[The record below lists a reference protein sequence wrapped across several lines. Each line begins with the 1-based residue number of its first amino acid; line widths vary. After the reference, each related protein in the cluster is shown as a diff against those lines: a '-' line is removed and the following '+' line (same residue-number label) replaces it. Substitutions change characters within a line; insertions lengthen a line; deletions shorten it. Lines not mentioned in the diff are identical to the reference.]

1 MKEEGAGYATGKGK
15 TLDGTGALRLAKGG
29 EAMKFERGSTNQ
41 AKMLASEW
49 IKQNLHEICRNVE
62 CGLPE
67 YDDRIDLWRVPIKSK
82 KSISQSIGE
91 IKINREIT
99 KIVDYTEVKL
109 MLKRFHL
116 SDKTTSEGNRKKGL
130 FYPTPIPNK
139 VILGDSI
146 KVLENFPP
154 DTAQLIVTSPPY
166 YNAKT
171 EYSEYVDYQEY
182 LDFLRKVIIR
192 CHSVLSEGRFFVIN
206 VSPVL
211 IKRTSRNTS
220 SKRIPIPFD
229 VHRIMDSVGFDF
241 IDDIIWEKPEGA
253 GWNLGRGRRF
263 KADRQPLQYKP
274 VTVTEYVLVY
284 RKRTDK
290 LIDWNIRNHYDHQ
303 LVEDSK
309 ILGEYDVTNIW
320 KIKPG
325 VNKNHPAVFPDELVE
340 KVIRYY
346 SFKGDMV
353 LDPFG
358 GSGTVGRVAY
368 KMGRRFM
375 LIDRE
380 PNYYSLMREML
391 SALVDDK
398 TRIDYCA
405 ESDFMEEETE

>member
-1 MKEEGAGYATGKGK
+1 MN
-15 TLDGTGALRLAKGG
+15 
-29 EAMKFERGSTNQ
+29 FEKGSTN
-41 AKMLASEW
+41 MVRNIVASW
-49 IKQNLHEICRNVE
+49 IMDNMSEISDFVE

-67 YDDRIDLWRVPIKSK
+67 YDDRLKVWRVTIKPIYGMTTL
-82 KSISQSIGE
+82 GE
-91 IKINREIT
+91 IQVDKEIT
-99 KIVDYTEVKL
+99 KVVDFTNLQLIVDRLQKETKNKKPL
-109 MLKRFHL
+109 N
-116 SDKTTSEGNRKKGL
+116 SNRKN
-130 FYPTPIPNK
+130 FFIPAPIPNK

-146 KVLENFPP
+146 KVLEDFPP

-182 LDFLRKVIIR
+182 LDFLRKVFIR
-192 CHSVLSEGRFFVIN
+192 CHHVLSEGRFIVIN

-211 IKRTSRNTS
+211 IKRTSRNVS

-229 VHRIMDSVGFDF
+229 IHRILDSIGFDF

-290 LIDWNIRNHYDHQ
+290 LIDWNIRNHYDRD
-303 LVEDSK
+303 LVEASK
-309 ILGEYDVTNIW
+309 ITGDYDVTNIW
-320 KIKPG
+320 KIHPST
-325 VNKNHPAVFPDELVE
+325 NKHHPAVFPDELVRRI
-340 KVIRYY
+340 IRYY

-368 KMGRRFM
+368 EMGRRFL

-380 PNYYSLMREML
+380 PSYYELMKKTISE
-391 SALVDDK
+391 LVNRDV
-398 TRIDYCA
+398 RVDYSI
-405 ESDFMEEETE
+405 ENNLDEE

>member
-1 MKEEGAGYATGKGK
+1 M
-15 TLDGTGALRLAKGG
+15 
-29 EAMKFERGSTNQ
+29 
-41 AKMLASEW
+41 
-49 IKQNLHEICRNVE
+49 IE

-67 YDDRIDLWRVPIKSK
+67 YDDRLKVWRITIKPIHKVATL
-82 KSISQSIGE
+82 GE
-91 IKINREIT
+91 IQVDQEIT
-99 KIVDYTEVKL
+99 KVVDFTNTSLVIDRLQKISNNVK
-109 MLKRFHL
+109 
-116 SDKTTSEGNRKKGL
+116 SAKTTRKNV
-130 FYPTPIPNK
+130 FIPAPIPNK

-146 KVLENFPP
+146 AVLEDFPP

-182 LDFLRKVIIR
+182 LDFLRKVFIR
-192 CHSVLSEGRFFVIN
+192 CHQVLSEGRFIVIN

-229 VHRIMDSVGFDF
+229 IHRILDNIGFDF

-290 LIDWNIRNHYDHQ
+290 LIDWNIRHHYDQ
-303 LVEDSK
+303 KLVEDSK
-309 ILGEYDVTNIW
+309 ITGDYDVTNIW
-320 KIKPG
+320 KIHPST
-325 VNKNHPAVFPDELVE
+325 NKHHPAVFPDELVRRI
-340 KVIRYY
+340 IRYY

-368 KMGRRFM
+368 EMGRRFL
-375 LIDRE
+375 LIDKE
-380 PNYYSLMREML
+380 PSYYELMKKTISE
-391 SALVDDK
+391 LVSSDV
-398 TRIDYCA
+398 RVDYLI
-405 ESDFMEEETE
+405 ENHLEEE

>member
-1 MKEEGAGYATGKGK
+1 
-15 TLDGTGALRLAKGG
+15 
-29 EAMKFERGSTNQ
+29 MKFEKGSTNQ
-41 AKMLASEW
+41 AKMLAFEW
-49 IKQNLHEICRNVE
+49 INQNLHEICQSIE

-67 YDDRIDLWRVPIKSK
+67 YDDRINLWRVSIKNKNS
-82 KSISQSIGE
+82 SNQSIGE
-91 IKINREIT
+91 IKINHDIT
-99 KIVDYTEVKL
+99 QIVDFTEISL
-109 MLKRFHL
+109 MMKRFHL
-116 SDKTTSEGNRKKGL
+116 CDKDTSEHIRKKGL
-130 FYPTPIPNK
+130 FYPAPIPNK

-182 LDFLRKVIIR
+182 LDFLRKVIVR

-290 LIDWNIRNHYDHQ
+290 LIDWNIRNHYDHE
-303 LVEDSK
+303 LVEASK

-325 VNKNHPAVFPDELVE
+325 INKKHPAVFPDELVE

-346 SFKGDMV
+346 SFKDDMV

-380 PNYYSLMREML
+380 PTYYDLMKETL
-391 SALVDDK
+391 SALVDEK
-398 TRIDYCA
+398 TRIDYCT
-405 ESDFMEEETE
+405 ENDLIDEENE

>member
-1 MKEEGAGYATGKGK
+1 MS
-15 TLDGTGALRLAKGG
+15 
-29 EAMKFERGSTNQ
+29 FEKGSTNSVRNIV
-41 AKMLASEW
+41 KNW
-49 IKQNLHEICRNVE
+49 IANNLLEIVDSIE

-67 YDDRIDLWRVPIKSK
+67 YDDRLKVWRVTLKPIHG
-82 KSISQSIGE
+82 ITTLGE
-91 IKINREIT
+91 IQVDKDIT
-99 KIVDYTEVKL
+99 KVVDFTNTSLIIERVQKESNNN
-109 MLKRFHL
+109 K
-116 SDKTTSEGNRKKGL
+116 SSKTSRKNV
-130 FYPTPIPNK
+130 FIPAPIPNK

-146 KVLENFPP
+146 RVLEDFPP

-182 LDFLRKVIIR
+182 LDFLRKVFIR
-192 CHSVLSEGRFFVIN
+192 CHHVLSEGRFIVIN

-211 IKRTSRNTS
+211 IKRTSRNAS

-229 VHRIMDSVGFDF
+229 IHKILDSIGFDF

-290 LIDWNIRNHYDHQ
+290 LIDWNIRNHYNKD
-303 LVEDSK
+303 LVEASK
-309 ILGEYDVTNIW
+309 IVGDYDVTNIW
-320 KIKPG
+320 KIHPST
-325 VNKNHPAVFPDELVE
+325 NKHHPAVFPDELVRRI
-340 KVIRYY
+340 IRYY

-368 KMGRRFM
+368 EMERRFL

-380 PNYYSLMREML
+380 PSYYELMKKTI
-391 SALVDDK
+391 SDLVDKDV
-398 TRIDYCA
+398 RVDYSI
-405 ESDFMEEETE
+405 ENDLDEE

>member
-1 MKEEGAGYATGKGK
+1 MN
-15 TLDGTGALRLAKGG
+15 
-29 EAMKFERGSTNQ
+29 FEKGSTN
-41 AKMLASEW
+41 AVRNIVKSW
-49 IKQNLHEICRNVE
+49 ITDNLMEIADLIE

-67 YDDRIDLWRVPIKSK
+67 YDDRLKVWRVTIKPIHKVATL
-82 KSISQSIGE
+82 GE
-91 IKINREIT
+91 IQVDQEIT
-99 KIVDYTEVKL
+99 KVVDFTNTSLVIDRLQKISNNVK
-109 MLKRFHL
+109 
-116 SDKTTSEGNRKKGL
+116 SAKTTRKNV
-130 FYPTPIPNK
+130 FIPAPIPNK

-146 KVLENFPP
+146 AVLEDFPP

-182 LDFLRKVIIR
+182 LDFLRKVFIR
-192 CHSVLSEGRFFVIN
+192 CHQVLSEGRFIVIN

-229 VHRIMDSVGFDF
+229 IHRILDNIGFDF

-290 LIDWNIRNHYDHQ
+290 LIDWNIRHHYDQ
-303 LVEDSK
+303 KLVEDSK
-309 ILGEYDVTNIW
+309 ITGDYDVTNIW
-320 KIKPG
+320 KIHPST
-325 VNKNHPAVFPDELVE
+325 NKHHPAVFPDELVRRI
-340 KVIRYY
+340 IRYY

-368 KMGRRFM
+368 EMGRRFL
-375 LIDRE
+375 LIDKE
-380 PNYYSLMREML
+380 PSYYELMKKTISE
-391 SALVDDK
+391 LVSRDV
-398 TRIDYCA
+398 RVDYLI
-405 ESDFMEEETE
+405 ENHLEEE